1 MGCTTRYD
9 SIDVETYS
17 TKTCCNGY
25 VMNKQEVKD
34 IVREVIKE
42 EIDWKGKRGVI
53 RAVILEEIQ
62 HLISQYNGDDINI
75 LKQEL
80 DSYDG

>member
-1 MGCTTRYD
+1 
-9 SIDVETYS
+9 
-17 TKTCCNGY
+17 
-25 VMNKQEVKD
+25 MNKEEVKD
-34 IVREVIKE
+34 IVWEVIKE

-53 RAVILEEIQ
+53 RTVILEEIQ

>member
-9 SIDVETYS
+9 SIDVETDS

-42 EIDWKGKRGVI
+42 EID
-53 RAVILEEIQ
+53 
-62 HLISQYNGDDINI
+62 
-75 LKQEL
+75 
-80 DSYDG
+80 